1 MAETGTMEEEI
12 ATVTSMVEV
21 VVIDTAAVEG
31 IAMAAAVETRDS
43 SPAAITLAEA
53 TSAPTT
59 T

>member
-31 IAMAAAVETRDS
+31 IAMAEAVETRDS